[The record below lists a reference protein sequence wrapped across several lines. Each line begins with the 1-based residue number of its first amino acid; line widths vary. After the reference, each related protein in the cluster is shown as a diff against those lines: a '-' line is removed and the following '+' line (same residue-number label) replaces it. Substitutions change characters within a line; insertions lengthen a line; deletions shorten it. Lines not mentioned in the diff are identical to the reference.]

1 MEQQKSTTSGKKSV
15 RGFATRWGLI
25 LSLIGASAGTGNV
38 WRFPRMAALNGGGS
52 FVLAWLVS
60 LVIVSIP
67 VIIAEMVLGRA
78 TRHGCPGAF
87 RDFIGKKYTWMGAF
101 LSLTCIGITA
111 YYTAIMAW
119 VLQYAIVA
127 ATKGFG
133 NVNTELMYE
142 NVVSGN
148 WMTVALFIVSLSIT
162 AFIVSKGI
170 GSGIEK
176 VNNIMVPTLFILL
189 IIVAVRCVTLPG
201 AAQGLEFL
209 FAVKKEYLFNPQTW
223 LSALSQS
230 AWSVGPGWGLVLTYA
245 VYTKAKSDVALNEF
259 IQGFGNNS
267 VALLAGFAV
276 LPAIF
281 ASVPTVAAAE
291 EICASGNY
299 GLTFVYL
306 AKIFPGMPGGYIIGI
321 MFFVAL
327 YFAAL
332 SSNLVM
338 LLTGITPLMD
348 AGWSRKKA
356 TITMFTVCLIWGLP
370 SAWSLKFL
378 GNQDWVFG
386 MTLLV
391 GTLFTCFAIFKYGTD
406 KVRTKLIN
414 IPENE
419 MYIGKW
425 WTVCMNVVVPITI
438 TIMFGWWVVQS
449 ISWYPDTWWNPFLEF
464 SLGTVI
470 LQASIHIIVLVLFNK
485 KMSDS
490 IKHKYFDGNTYP
502 PIPEE
507 HA

>member
-1 MEQQKSTTSGKKSV
+1 MEQRKSTTSGKKSV

-176 VNNIMVPTLFILL
+176 VNNFMVPTLFILL

-209 FAVKKEYLFNPQTW
+209 FAVKKR
-223 LSALSQS
+223 
-230 AWSVGPGWGLVLTYA
+230 V
-245 VYTKAKSDVALNEF
+245 
-259 IQGFGNNS
+259 
-267 VALLAGFAV
+267 
-276 LPAIF
+276 
-281 ASVPTVAAAE
+281 
-291 EICASGNY
+291 
-299 GLTFVYL
+299 
-306 AKIFPGMPGGYIIGI
+306 
-321 MFFVAL
+321 
-327 YFAAL
+327 
-332 SSNLVM
+332 
-338 LLTGITPLMD
+338 
-348 AGWSRKKA
+348 
-356 TITMFTVCLIWGLP
+356 
-370 SAWSLKFL
+370 
-378 GNQDWVFG
+378 
-386 MTLLV
+386 
-391 GTLFTCFAIFKYGTD
+391 
-406 KVRTKLIN
+406 
-414 IPENE
+414 
-419 MYIGKW
+419 
-425 WTVCMNVVVPITI
+425 
-438 TIMFGWWVVQS
+438 S
-449 ISWYPDTWWNPFLEF
+449 I
-464 SLGTVI
+464 
-470 LQASIHIIVLVLFNK
+470 
-485 KMSDS
+485 
-490 IKHKYFDGNTYP
+490 
-502 PIPEE
+502 
-507 HA
+507 